1 MSLGIGLK
9 TSRRYAVGALLV
21 ALAAPLAVACSSSS
35 PSTTAAASSSAAAP
49 ASSASSPAA
58 GSSSAAAAGMTITT
72 GSSSLG
78 TMLTDGAGKTVYY
91 WEHDTG
97 TSSTCYGACAGTWPP
112 VLTTGAPVAGS
123 GIQASLLGTTTRT
136 DGKVQVTYNGHPLY
150 YFAGDSKPGDINGEE
165 SNSFGAKWYI
175 LNPAGKKIEK
185 PGA

>member
-1 MSLGIGLK
+1 MSLGIRLR
-9 TSRRYAVGALLV
+9 TSRRQAAGVLLMALV
-21 ALAAPLAVACSSSS
+21 ALLAVACSSSS
-35 PSTTAAASSSAAAP
+35 SPATATSSSAAAP

-58 GSSSAAAAGMTITT
+58 GSSSAAAAGEMIQT

-97 TSSTCYGACAGTWPP
+97 TSSTCYGACAGVWPP

-165 SNSFGAKWYI
+165 SNNFGAKWYI
-175 LNPAGKKIEK
+175 LSPAGKKIEK